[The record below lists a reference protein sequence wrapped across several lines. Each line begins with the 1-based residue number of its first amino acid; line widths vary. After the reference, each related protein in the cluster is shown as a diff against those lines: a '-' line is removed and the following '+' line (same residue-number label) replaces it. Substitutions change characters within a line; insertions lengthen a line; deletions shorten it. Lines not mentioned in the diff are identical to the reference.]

1 MIALECADHAV
12 RGLAYGFAL
21 ALLVDYGLYQVMG
34 ISFEGFGIALPWG
47 HIALSVAL
55 IVAVLAASTV
65 YALRKS
71 HAMNLVDSLWGA
83 KKTRRLGPERRQSTV
98 HAKNPAPLGNL
109 ELHPRIWTKK

>member
-1 MIALECADHAV
+1 MIALECADHAI
-12 RGLAYGFAL
+12 RGLAYGLAL

-71 HAMNLVDSLWGA
+71 HAMNLVDSLRA
-83 KKTRRLGPERRQSTV
+83 E
-98 HAKNPAPLGNL
+98 
-109 ELHPRIWTKK
+109 